1 MVEEVMERLYRI
13 EVPLPN
19 SPLKELNS
27 YVIKGN
33 GRDLV
38 IDTGFNRTVCYEAM
52 QEGLRAL
59 DCDPAKTDF
68 MITHMHSDHAGLVA
82 RLASGSST
90 VYFSRI
96 DSRVFDKDRSWQPMA
111 DYAQMNGFPADELM
125 KVLQNHPGFKYKPET
140 VPDLTLIDDGFV
152 IEIGA
157 YRLRAVGTPGHT
169 QGHICLYDE
178 DKRILI
184 SGDHILFDITPHIE
198 SWSYQVNSLSDYLA
212 SLEKVYDLPVD
223 IVLPGHRSRFT
234 ALKGRIDALKEHHR
248 RRAEEVLDILGAQTL
263 SAYEVT
269 ARMTWDIDCENW
281 ELFPVAQ
288 KWFATGETLAH
299 LRYLES
305 EGRIRRNS
313 EQKVFT
319 FSVVGKPFCL
329 YPLR

>member
-27 YVIKGN
+27 YVIKGD

-59 DCDPAKTDF
+59 DCDLARTDF
-68 MITHMHSDHAGLVA
+68 LITHMHSDHAGLVA

-96 DSRVFDKDRSWQPMA
+96 DSRIFDKDRSWQPMV
-111 DYAQMNGFPADELM
+111 DYARMNGFPADELM
-125 KVLQNHPGFKYKPET
+125 RALQNHPGFKYKSET
-140 VPDLTLIDDGFV
+140 VPALTLIDDGFV
-152 IEIGA
+152 VEIGP
-157 YRLRAVGTPGHT
+157 YRLRAVATPGHT

-178 DKRILI
+178 NKGIFI
-184 SGDHILFDITPHIE
+184 SGDHILYNITPHIE
-198 SWSYQVNSLSDYLA
+198 SWSYQVNSLKDYLA
-212 SLEKVYDLPVD
+212 SLEKVHDFSAA

-234 ALKGRIDALKEHHR
+234 DLKGRIEALKEHHR
-248 RRAEEVLDILGAQTL
+248 QRADEVLAVLGPETMT
-263 SAYEVT
+263 AYQVA
-269 ARMTWDIDCENW
+269 ARMSWDIDCESW

-288 KWFATGETLAH
+288 KWFATGEALAH
-299 LRYLES
+299 LRYLDG

-313 EQKVFT
+313 GQKVFT
-319 FSVVGKPFCL
+319 FSAAGN
-329 YPLR
+329 